1 MRLADILLLALV
13 AGLVIAAVCAMRQ
26 RKKRGKH
33 ISCGGDCSHCA
44 MGCGRKQ
51 ENGIDETIRPEQ

>member
-1 MRLADILLLALV
+1 MRLLDILLLALV
-13 AGLVIAAVCAMRQ
+13 AALAVVAVCCMHR

-44 MGCGRKQ
+44 VGCNQKQ
-51 ENGIDETIRPEQ
+51 DH